1 MPSRWLILVIALVVL
16 GPSSCAQT
24 FDVLPEIDAYYRFN
38 PNIRIY
44 FQARG
49 TREAGEQ
56 NSAEIGP
63 SIDYHIKSLNDLAE
77 ITKCDLDKA
86 KFQLLSFAV
95 GYRYLP
101 YPNAPPTNRFEP
113 LFHFERPR

>member
-38 PNIRIY
+38 PNIRIS
-44 FQARG
+44 FQAKD

-56 NSAEIGP
+56 NSADDRRI
-63 SIDYHIKSLNDLAE
+63 
-77 ITKCDLDKA
+77 
-86 KFQLLSFAV
+86 
-95 GYRYLP
+95 
-101 YPNAPPTNRFEP
+101 PTELFSGILTP
-113 LFHFERPR
+113 L